1 MQPKFTQRS
10 LVFFAK
16 RLSLLSLLIVSL
28 TLVSIAQTQRVSA
41 DKNARLQEKMRIEQ
55 YGKQATAKPVSVTS
69 TNDAG
74 LPATQPQTN
83 GQPDAVCATFTG
95 SLAAGDPTMAWRL
108 NRNGVQGVCPG
119 PKPFASP
126 FTANT
131 YYDTYTWTNNSGM
144 TQCAT
149 FTLSTT
155 DAAANIEFG
164 VWTSSFNPADLSINF
179 LTDPG
184 LSSGTPPNATS
195 CSANVS
201 AGQTV
206 VMVVFSPN
214 ALGTASNYT
223 LTVDLPLCSTTP
235 CSGTPTPGNTLST
248 VSTVCPGTN
257 FTLSL
262 QNATAGSGVTYQWQS
277 GPSASGPWT
286 NISGATG
293 SSLTTT
299 QSAATYYQC
308 IVTCTGNPS
317 ATSTPVGV
325 ALTPPTGCYCIPGA
339 SDCTDDDVITRV
351 RISTLDN
358 SSACSTGPPAG
369 YSNYTSTVA
378 APTIYSGAANPITV
392 DKPTTY
398 SEGVQVWIDYN
409 VNGTFEASE
418 LTTVGTVGALA
429 SVTGTIN
436 IPSTAVTGIT
446 RMRVRIRFAALPG
459 DPCSTIT
466 FGETEDYNVN
476 IQPCVPVIITSSP
489 ASAAITC
496 GNNTSFTVATTGSLP
511 AYSWEY
517 RPNSSSAWF
526 SVTNGGIYSG
536 ANTSTLTLT
545 NVSAAYNGYQYRAVV
560 VGACSATDVSQ
571 AATLTVNQI
580 VPVVTPSSAT
590 ICVGTVQQLSLTN
603 TLANSVILNESFNT
617 VLPASWVQQN
627 NSSPLG
633 TTNWFQGNTAT
644 FTSNSGAPD
653 AYIAANYQNT
663 SASASGT
670 ISNWLLSP
678 VLNIKNGDIITF
690 YSRIPAG
697 TEWPDRLELRI
708 SSNAASTNVGTTATS
723 VGDFTNLLL
732 TINPTLTTGVYPKVW
747 TQFTATVSG
756 VSAPTTGRIAFRY
769 WVTDGGGGNNS
780 NYIGIDD
787 VVYTSTGSTAQGV
800 WAGPANTIYTDA
812 GATAL
817 YTGTPAT
824 TVYVKPTV
832 TSNYTVSF
840 TTLTPCTSATTT
852 VPVNVSIPA
861 TGLTVTPST
870 RAVCLGGSTTF
881 AASVTA
887 GTPLAYQWQ
896 VSTDGGLTYANISGA
911 TSSTLTVSSVTNTMN
926 GYRYRFVVTSAPC
939 AAVTSTSFGT
949 LTINPLPVA
958 SVTATDL
965 TLTPGQSTTITAS
978 SNPAAATYAWTYNG
992 TALSTTGNSVTAGI
1006 DQMGTYTVTATTA
1019 AGCLSSAPA
1028 TITIGAE
1035 ASDRLWIYPNP
1046 NQGAFQVRLYYV
1058 GTPTEKRV
1066 VNLYNSAGQIVASKE
1081 FDMTNTTS
1089 QYLRMDFDLGA
1100 DAKGTYV
1107 VKVIDKYT
1115 GRIVSG
1121 LVVIQ

>member
-16 RLSLLSLLIVSL
+16 RLSLLTLMIISI
-28 TLVSIAQTQRVSA
+28 TLVSVAQTQRVSA

-55 YGKQATAKPVSVTS
+55 FCKQISARPVSPSS

-74 LPATQPQTN
+74 LPAPQN
-83 GQPDAVCATFTG
+83 QGNMQPDAVCATFTG

-119 PKPFASP
+119 PKPFATP
-126 FTANT
+126 FSANT
-131 YYDTYTWTNNSGM
+131 YYDTYTWTNNSGL

-164 VWTSSFNPADLSINF
+164 VWSGSFNPADLSINF

-184 LSSGTPPNATS
+184 LSSGTPPTNTV
-195 CSANVS
+195 CSANVN

-223 LTVDLPLCSTTP
+223 VTVDMPLCSSTP
-235 CSGTPTPGNTLST
+235 CTGTPAPGNTLST
-248 VSTVCPGTN
+248 VSTVCPGIN

-277 GPSASGPWT
+277 GSSATGPWT

-293 SSLTTT
+293 SALTTT
-299 QSAATYYQC
+299 QTAATYYQC
-308 IVTCTGNPS
+308 IVTCTGNPA

-325 ALTPPTGCYCIPGA
+325 ALTPPTGCYCFPGA

-358 SSACSTGPPAG
+358 ASTCGTGPPAG
-369 YSNYTSTVA
+369 YTNYTTTVA
-378 APTIYSGAANPITV
+378 APTVYSGATNPITV

-409 VNGTFEASE
+409 QNGAFETSE
-418 LTTVGTVGALA
+418 LSTIGTVGALA
-429 SVTGTIN
+429 SVTGNIN
-436 IPSTAVTGIT
+436 IPSNALTGTT

-459 DPCSTIT
+459 DPCAGYS

-511 AYSWEY
+511 AYSWEW

-526 SVTNGGIYSG
+526 TVTNGGIYAG
-536 ANTSTLTLT
+536 ATTSTLTLS
-545 NVSAAYNGYQYRAVV
+545 NVSAVYNGYQYRAVV

-580 VPVVTPSSAT
+580 VPVVTPASAT
-590 ICVGTVQQLSLTN
+590 ICTGTVQQLSLTN
-603 TLANSVILNESFNT
+603 TLGNSELLNEGFNT
-617 VLPASWVQQN
+617 VVPAGWTAIN
-627 NSSPLG
+627 MSSPLG
-633 TTNWFQGNTAT
+633 TQSWFQGNDAV
-644 FTSNSGAPD
+644 FPSHSGASTSYAAANYQSTTTVGQISTWLITPSVSIKNGDVLKFWARKVAPD
-653 AYIAANYQNT
+653 AYADRMQVRM
-663 SASASGT
+663 ST
-670 ISNWLLSP
+670 I
-678 VLNIKNGDIITF
+678 
-690 YSRIPAG
+690 
-697 TEWPDRLELRI
+697 
-708 SSNAASTNVGTTATS
+708 ASTNVGATATS
-723 VGDFTNLLL
+723 VGDFTTLLAD
-732 TINPTLTTGVYPKVW
+732 INPTETLGVFPVAW
-747 TQFTATVSG
+747 TQYTLTVSG
-756 VSAPTTGRIAFRY
+756 LSAPVTGNFAFRY
-769 WVTDGGGGNNS
+769 FIS
-780 NYIGIDD
+780 NAGSAAANGDYIGIDD
-787 VVYTSTGSTAQGV
+787 VVFTSTGGIAQGT
-800 WAGPANTIYTDA
+800 WTGPAGTMFTDA
-812 GATAL
+812 GATAA

-824 TVYVKPTV
+824 TIYVKPTV
-832 TSNYTVSF
+832 TSNYQVSF

-861 TGLTVTPST
+861 TGLTVTPAT

-896 VSTDGGLTYANISGA
+896 VSADGGLTYTNISGA
-911 TSSTLTVSSVTNTMN
+911 TSATLTVSGVTATMS

-939 AAVTSTSFGT
+939 AAVTSTSIGT
-949 LTINPLPVA
+949 LTVNPLPVA
-958 SVTATDL
+958 SLTASDL
-965 TLTPGQSTTITAS
+965 TITPGQTTTITAS
-978 SNPAAATYAWTYNG
+978 SNPAASSYSWAYNG
-992 TALSTTGNSVTAGI
+992 TALSTTGNSVIAGI
-1006 DQMGTYTVTATTA
+1006 DQIGTYTVTATTA
-1019 AGCLSSAPA
+1019 AGCASSAPA

-1035 ASDRLWIYPNP
+1035 ATDKLWIYPNP
-1046 NQGAFQVRLYYV
+1046 NQGSFQVRLYYV
-1058 GTPTEKRV
+1058 GIPTEKRV
-1066 VNLYNSAGQIVASKE
+1066 VNLYDASGKLVASRE
-1081 FDMTNTTS
+1081 FDLNNNAS
-1089 QYLRMDFDLGA
+1089 PYLRMDFNLGN
-1100 DAKGTYV
+1100 DARGTYV
-1107 VKVIDKYT
+1107 VKVVDKYT
-1115 GRIVSG
+1115 GRIASG